1 MATKT
6 GTVSQNK
13 SKYKF
18 YISYSTSFSTS
29 TMKWTVTAKVYLQV
43 SYYAYEGRTTHKL
56 SIGGTVKS
64 SKSNYTKACY
74 SNSGTKSFLIASG
87 TQTYAASASSRS
99 VTISASMSA
108 SAAGYG
114 PGTCSASVTVTLGAK
129 LSSAGKWGIATSTIN
144 SLTYSVTGLSTSLG
158 YTRKVYFDVGP
169 YGGSYT
175 KTQSKSVGASTSSV
189 SFTTTGLMPGTRYQ
203 IRARVYAPNNALM
216 LTLTGN
222 IYTKSETMTLSASS
236 VTAEEAKLSFK
247 LATKNIGYERKVYW
261 YKRLKGASSW
271 TSVSGTTTVA
281 NGSNTG
287 SNTFKNL
294 VDDSDVNDNSNTDVS
309 VDGNVLVVYFSAQG
323 HTEEVAGKIAQNLGG
338 DVFSIEPSNPYTS
351 DDLDWTDSNSRI
363 SREHEDESLR
373 DMELEVSTPDNWES
387 YDTVLIGYPIWWG
400 IAAWPTNAFVQ
411 ANDFTGKTVIPFCTS
426 SSSGLGESGS
436 LLEEA
441 ANGGTWQDGYRFSSN
456 PSDDEIREWTDS
468 LSL

>member
-1 MATKT
+1 MDK
-6 GTVSQNK
+6 K
-13 SKYKF
+13 
-18 YISYSTSFSTS
+18 IL
-29 TMKWTVTAKVYLQV
+29 YLIIAIV
-43 SYYAYEGRTTHKL
+43 VVVVVCL
-56 SIGGTVKS
+56 GGYFFLGD
-64 SKSNYTKACY
+64 N
-74 SNSGTKSFLIASG
+74 NSFLDN
-87 TQTYAASASSRS
+87 TDN
-99 VTISASMSA
+99 
-108 SAAGYG
+108 
-114 PGTCSASVTVTLGAK
+114 
-129 LSSAGKWGIATSTIN
+129 N
-144 SLTYSVTGLSTSLG
+144 S
-158 YTRKVYFDVGP
+158 
-169 YGGSYT
+169 
-175 KTQSKSVGASTSSV
+175 
-189 SFTTTGLMPGTRYQ
+189 
-203 IRARVYAPNNALM
+203 NNQD
-216 LTLTGN
+216 
-222 IYTKSETMTLSASS
+222 
-236 VTAEEAKLSFK
+236 
-247 LATKNIGYERKVYW
+247 
-261 YKRLKGASSW
+261 
-271 TSVSGTTTVA
+271 
-281 NGSNTG
+281 
-287 SNTFKNL
+287 NL

-351 DDLDWTDSNSRI
+351 DDLDWTDSNSRV

>member
-1 MATKT
+1 MDK
-6 GTVSQNK
+6 K
-13 SKYKF
+13 
-18 YISYSTSFSTS
+18 IL
-29 TMKWTVTAKVYLQV
+29 YLIIAIV
-43 SYYAYEGRTTHKL
+43 AVVVVCLGDYFFLGDNN
-56 SIGGTVKS
+56 S
-64 SKSNYTKACY
+64 SLDNTDNNSN
-74 SNSGTKSFLIASG
+74 N
-87 TQTYAASASSRS
+87 Q
-99 VTISASMSA
+99 
-108 SAAGYG
+108 
-114 PGTCSASVTVTLGAK
+114 
-129 LSSAGKWGIATSTIN
+129 
-144 SLTYSVTGLSTSLG
+144 
-158 YTRKVYFDVGP
+158 D
-169 YGGSYT
+169 
-175 KTQSKSVGASTSSV
+175 
-189 SFTTTGLMPGTRYQ
+189 
-203 IRARVYAPNNALM
+203 
-216 LTLTGN
+216 
-222 IYTKSETMTLSASS
+222 
-236 VTAEEAKLSFK
+236 
-247 LATKNIGYERKVYW
+247 
-261 YKRLKGASSW
+261 
-271 TSVSGTTTVA
+271 
-281 NGSNTG
+281 
-287 SNTFKNL
+287 NL

-351 DDLDWTDSNSRI
+351 DDLDWTDSNSRV